1 MKWVISEREVMT
13 HLLGIGLVI
22 SFVLPHTSTLLLLVN
37 PMLFVIYQC
46 FRMNHGL
53 YRYNW
58 IVVVPILFSM
68 IVNLPQ
74 EVKMKAVMNCSII
87 LMYFF
92 CFPLVGKVRI
102 PNAYLKLTLALIVFS
117 QIVYIFHIP
126 RLSDLLD
133 TLYPIAEMDVHGV
146 NSMRRYISLSN
157 VMNYRLGGMY
167 RDPNIC
173 AKSLTMLL
181 AAFIAL
187 NYGKSLKTLLPFSA
201 VCFLAVLG
209 TGSRTGFVV
218 AAAIVV
224 IFLFLDRRIPRF
236 WRWAALVAALG
247 GLVFILTSRMEM
259 RGLNVTQGFQNS
271 ANAKYLMF
279 RDYLDHEDSL
289 FRLLFGY
296 MDYDRFIP
304 TIANVIEKFDAD
316 YGYLIYC
323 FGFVGFAAILIY
335 FYTIFKRMDAMRY
348 IVFVLLLWMFTS
360 TIVMAYRSF
369 FSFMLILSCVYNQH
383 RKGAGGS

>member
-1 MKWVISEREVMT
+1 MKWVITEREVMT

-46 FRMNHGL
+46 FRMNHGI
-53 YRYNW
+53 YRFNW
-58 IVVVPILFSM
+58 IVVVPLLFSM

-92 CFPLVGKVRI
+92 CFPLVWKVRI

-323 FGFVGFAAILIY
+323 FGFVGFGAILVY

-369 FSFMLILSCVYNQH
+369 FSFMLILSSVYNQH
-383 RKGAGGS
+383 RKGAGVP